1 MARKLKFKGT
11 YCRFITYQ
19 DARRV
24 RLVDGF
30 GGLNLICNI
39 DGLKQIFYEYHPLRG
54 HTTEYHSWLFPRRI
68 TLFLEDLTK

>member
-19 DARRV
+19 DARIV
-24 RLVDGF
+24 RL

-39 DGLKQIFYEYHPLRG
+39 DGLKQIFYEYHLLRG
-54 HTTEYHSWLFPRRI
+54 HTTEYHS
-68 TLFLEDLTK
+68 